1 MHPSESFPGHPVPQT
16 KTRLCCVPGPLRCPL
31 HLLILLLTKRGG
43 GLGGHLAVSIRKHL
57 LPGSVTSSKS
67 RPLLGPPFHKP
78 PRAAVRR
85 RWGRGCRCVQ
95 DPDRLTLV
103 RGRVWGRRGEEERS
117 APPMLFLGPS
127 PCLCLWLYRTKN
139 SKGNRCTL
147 GGTIN
152 HHNCR

>member
-16 KTRLCCVPGPLRCPL
+16 KTRLCCVPGPPRCPL

-57 LPGSVTSSKS
+57 LPGSVTSSKL
-67 RPLLGPPFHKP
+67 RPILGPPFHKP

-103 RGRVWGRRGEEERS
+103 REAEGERRKDLLLLCSFWVPLPVSVSGYIGLRIQRVIDAHWEEQ
-117 APPMLFLGPS
+117 
-127 PCLCLWLYRTKN
+127 
-139 SKGNRCTL
+139 
-147 GGTIN
+147 
-152 HHNCR
+152 